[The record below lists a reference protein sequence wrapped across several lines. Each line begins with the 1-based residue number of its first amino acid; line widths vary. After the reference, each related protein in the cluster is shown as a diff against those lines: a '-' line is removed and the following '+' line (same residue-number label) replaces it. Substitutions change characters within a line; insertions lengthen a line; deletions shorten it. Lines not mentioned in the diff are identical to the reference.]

1 MKKKISLNPPKLFL
15 QTNPVDDS
23 DHIASY
29 IGRKLNDC
37 PIYVLVYQWLLQC
50 IQPLPTPRINLLA
63 LLSNRRAITR
73 ISTPRCRTF
82 LAKKTPTG
90 GQATREP
97 ATTLKLSTSIHS
109 SPRCCLVGGQGKQ
122 LHEEYLCSY

>member
-37 PIYVLVYQWLLQC
+37 PIYVLVYQWAWQ
-50 IQPLPTPRINLLA
+50 IWKTFNIAA
-63 LLSNRRAITR
+63 LIIDVL
-73 ISTPRCRTF
+73 
-82 LAKKTPTG
+82 
-90 GQATREP
+90 
-97 ATTLKLSTSIHS
+97 
-109 SPRCCLVGGQGKQ
+109 
-122 LHEEYLCSY
+122 